1 MLPATGHTQIDHTAD
16 LALELWAPTEAELF
30 AEAAR
35 AVVSIMT
42 EGVELGGDELREIEL
57 DPVDAEDRLVQWVNE
72 IIYLAV
78 TEGFVVADCEL
89 DLQASPRLRASARG
103 RSGAADHIAG
113 ELKSA
118 TYHDL
123 ALEQRDDGSWWARLV
138 IDV

>member
-1 MLPATGHTQIDHTAD
+1 MSTGHVQIDHTAD
-16 LALELWAPTEAELF
+16 LALELWAPTEAELL

-35 AVVSIMT
+35 AVVAIMT
-42 EGVELGGDELREIEL
+42 EGVELGGETAREIEL

-78 TEGFVVADCEL
+78 TEGFVVAECTLEL
-89 DLQASPRLRASARG
+89 QDSALRATVRG
-103 RSGAADHIAG
+103 QPDAGDQIAG

-123 ALEQRDDGSWWARLV
+123 VLEQRETGWWARLV

>member
-1 MLPATGHTQIDHTAD
+1 MSARGHAQIDHTAD
-16 LALELWAPTEAELF
+16 LALELWAPSEPELL

-35 AVVSIMT
+35 AVVEIMT
-42 EGVELGGDELREIEL
+42 EGREVGAVSAREVEIDA
-57 DPVDAEDRLVQWVNE
+57 VDGEDRLVQWVNE

-78 TEGFVVADCEL
+78 TEGFVVAECQI
-89 DLQASPRLRASARG
+89 DLHDSALRATLRG
-103 RSGAADHIAG
+103 QPDAGDWIAG

-123 ALEQRDDGSWWARLV
+123 ALEQRESGWRARLV